1 MHPQHF
7 MCRVSL
13 KAPMER
19 AKGQAAKFKVR
30 KSWVSCHLQNLI
42 LFYFGDSRQELA
54 WLLRISQLHFL
65 ASWLY
70 ESWMNMVSAFA
81 GAVANCLLIAAG
93 HKFRLGK
100 NPLRDTR
107 FDLKIYRYS
116 VSTVSIKVNQFSL
129 FNQIHLCWWWTTI
142 LRVKKNTRSLRA
154 LHGKLI
160 RITKI
165 CTRWWILRLLCNK
178 LSYPIELWG

>member
-54 WLLRISQLHFL
+54 WLLRISQLHL
-65 ASWLY
+65 VASWLY
-70 ESWMNMVSAFA
+70 ESWMNIAFAFA

-100 NPLRDTR
+100 NPLRATR
-107 FDLKIYRYS
+107 FDLKYTATLWAQNLLKLTNSPLLVVNSHSSSKEKYQIFK
-116 VSTVSIKVNQFSL
+116 STSW
-129 FNQIHLCWWWTTI
+129 QIDSDYENMHKMMNSSTT
-142 LRVKKNTRSLRA
+142 LQ
-154 LHGKLI
+154 
-160 RITKI
+160 
-165 CTRWWILRLLCNK
+165 
-178 LSYPIELWG
+178 